1 MTEKIKAL
9 SDAIDQLAIQ
19 IVLIEPDDLIGL
31 GNFLNQVEEI
41 ERMNLEQ
48 DLESMGSILKA
59 IKEIVKKI
67 ILNEIKEPQ
76 KGFNAIGRGLKIIQV
91 KISNSNGG
99 QTHPEEELFWKE
111 TKSIID
117 IDFACPINGVSRV
130 TEMAPDEET
139 LDLSQDVG
147 LLKDFVAEA
156 LEHLESIELN
166 LISLEQSPGDKE
178 RINAIFRP
186 FHTIKGVSGFLNL
199 RTIHQFSHAV
209 ESLLDHAR
217 NDKLRINQNVIDF
230 ILEAVDLLKNMIID
244 LKVKIDSG
252 QTFHS
257 DYPLEPY
264 LDKIANLLAG
274 EVSEERLE
282 ELEDISID
290 EHKQPPLG
298 EILISKGVLSE
309 EEVSEALKIQKENK
323 SNLKLGEILI
333 QERKVKPREIVDAIR
348 EQRPILNPLSDS
360 TLKVDSKKLDNLV
373 DLVGEL
379 VIAQS
384 LVEQN
389 SAFASLR
396 DQKLMQDFSQL
407 KRITNELQRI
417 SMSLRM
423 IPIRQTFQKMTRL
436 VRDLARKSGKQVELV
451 MSGEDTEIDRHM
463 VESLYDPLVHMI
475 RNAMDHGIE
484 TPAQRSLAGKEE
496 TGKIFLRAYQ
506 KGGNVIIELEDDGQG
521 LDREKI
527 LNKAMEKGILPQGV
541 QFNDYQIDN
550 LIFESGFSTA
560 DQVTDVS
567 GRGVGMDVV
576 KKAIEKL
583 RGKVEIFSTW
593 GKGCRFTIR
602 VPLTLAI
609 MDGMIVR
616 VGEEQY
622 IIPALFIRETFRPRF
637 EEITTV
643 QKRRSL
649 VKVRDR
655 LLPLIRL
662 HRLLGVAPQKDEPWE
677 ALIIVVEN
685 EGVRKCLMVDD
696 LIGKQ
701 EVVIKNLGERLKEV
715 KGVAGATIM
724 GDGHVGLILDIHG
737 IFEMDEKGV

>member
-1 MTEKIKAL
+1 MTQKIKTL
-9 SDAIDQLAIQ
+9 SEAIDQLAIQ
-19 IVLIEPDDLIGL
+19 IVLIEPDDLMGL
-31 GNFLNQVEEI
+31 GNFLNQLEEI
-41 ERMNLEQ
+41 EKMNLGKE
-48 DLESMGSILKA
+48 LEPIGSFLLA
-59 IKEIVKKI
+59 IKEIVRKI

-76 KGFNAIGRGLKIIQV
+76 KGFQAIGMGLKIIQT
-91 KISNSNGG
+91 KMTHSHRG
-99 QTHPEEELFWKE
+99 QSHPEEEIFWRE
-111 TKSIID
+111 ARSILD
-117 IDFACPINGVSRV
+117 IELPSPIEGVSSV
-130 TEMAPDEET
+130 TGRTSVEEPP
-139 LDLSQDVG
+139 DLSQDVG
-147 LLKDFVAEA
+147 LLKDFAMEA

-166 LISLEQSPGDKE
+166 IINLEQSPGDKE
-178 RINAIFRP
+178 WINAIFRP

-199 RTIHQFSHAV
+199 QTIHQFSHAV

-217 NDKLRINQNVIDF
+217 NDKLRINHNVIDF
-230 ILEAVDLLKNMIID
+230 ILEAVDLLKRMITD
-244 LKVKIDSG
+244 LMANIDSG
-252 QTFHS
+252 QTFSS
-257 DYPLEPY
+257 DYPLGPY
-264 LDKIANLLAG
+264 LDKIANLLKG
-274 EVSEERLE
+274 EVPEEKL
-282 ELEDISID
+282 DDGSFD
-290 EHKQPPLG
+290 EHQETPLG
-298 EILISKGVLSE
+298 ELLISKGVLSE
-309 EEVSEALKIQKENK
+309 EEVSKALKEQKENK
-323 SNLKLGEILI
+323 PDLKLGEILI
-333 QERKVKPREIVDAIR
+333 KERKVKPREIVDALR

-389 SAFASLR
+389 SAFISLR
-396 DQKLMQDFSQL
+396 DQKLIHDFSQL
-407 KRITNELQRI
+407 KRITTELQRI

-423 IPIRQTFQKMTRL
+423 VPIRQTFQKMTRL

-451 MSGEDTEIDRHM
+451 MSGEETEIDRHM

-484 TPAQRSLAGKEE
+484 TPVQRSLAGKEE

-521 LDREKI
+521 LNREKI
-527 LNKAMEKGILPQGV
+527 LKKAMEKGILTQGAPL
-541 QFNDYQIDN
+541 NDYQIDN

-583 RGKVEIFSTW
+583 RGKVEIFSNP

-609 MDGMIVR
+609 MDGIIVR
-616 VGEEQY
+616 IGMEQY
-622 IIPALFIRETFRPRF
+622 IIPALFIKETLRPRV
-637 EEITTV
+637 EEITTI

-662 HRLLGVAPQKDEPWE
+662 YRLLNVVPQKEEPWE

-685 EGVRKCLMVDD
+685 EGVQKCLMVDD